1 MRLLLIDNY
10 DSFTYNLYDYLLQT
24 GADCIVL
31 RNDAFEAQDIAGMG
45 VQGIVL
51 SPGPRRPEHAGCMMA
66 VIEQYHQ
73 KLPMLGV
80 CLGHQALGMFFGA
93 SLHKAPAPVHGK
105 TSLIRQNGHA
115 MFAGIAP
122 EFTVMRYHS
131 LTLSLKAEG
140 DLVPTAQSTDDATLM
155 AMSHRE
161 LPLWG
166 VQFHP
171 ESCMS
176 EGGLQLLQNFIN
188 LCQ

>member
-24 GADCIVL
+24 GVECMVL
-31 RNDAFEAQDIAGMG
+31 RNDAFEVADVERMD
-45 VQGIVL
+45 VRGIVL

-73 KLPMLGV
+73 QLPMLGV

-93 SLHKAPAPVHGK
+93 SLHKASVPMHGK
-105 TSLIRQNGHA
+105 TSVVRQEGHA
-115 MFAGIAP
+115 MFAGIEP

-131 LTLSLKAEG
+131 LILDLDPEG
-140 DLVPTAQSTDDATLM
+140 DLRPTARSTDDDTLM
-155 AMSHRE
+155 AMAHRD

-176 EGGLQLLQNFIN
+176 EGGLQLLQNFIKI
-188 LCQ
+188 C

>member
-24 GADCIVL
+24 GVACIVL
-31 RNDAFEAQDIAGMG
+31 RNDAFEPAAIEGMG
-45 VQGIVL
+45 VRGIVL
-51 SPGPRRPEHAGCMMA
+51 SPGPRRPEQAGCMMA

-73 KLPMLGV
+73 RLPMLGV

-93 SLHKAPAPVHGK
+93 DLHKAPAPMHGK
-105 TSLIRQNGHA
+105 TSVIRQEGHA
-115 MFAGIAP
+115 MFEGIAS
-122 EFTVMRYHS
+122 EFSVMRYHS
-131 LTLSLKAEG
+131 LTLSLDPAGE
-140 DLVPTAQSTDDATLM
+140 LLPTARSMDDATLM
-155 AMSHRE
+155 AMAHRE

-176 EGGLQLLQNFIN
+176 EGGLQILENFIKI
-188 LCQ
+188 C